1 MRVVTPTDLRKRLGE
16 ILDAASA
23 GERFLIERDRKPLA
37 VLVSVEA
44 GERLDEAADAF
55 RERRLAA
62 LDRLESLARRIAEEH
77 HAPAGDAAGAVDA
90 VRADRERD
98 RENRG

>member
-44 GERLDEAADAF
+44 GQRLDEAAKTF

-62 LDRLESLARRIAEEH
+62 LDRLEEIALRIGEEH
-77 HAPAGDAAGAVDA
+77 PPRASEVTPVEA

-98 RENRG
+98 RAGNS